1 MVKDLSR
8 LVDENGIYAAVAVD
22 QRGALRKLLGDT
34 GTPENLSLFKKLVAE
49 VLTSHGSSFL
59 VDHEY
64 GLDAAKAKDAK
75 AGLILSY
82 EQTGYDKS
90 RPVR

>member
-49 VLTSHGSSFL
+49 VLTSHGSSF
-59 VDHEY
+59 
-64 GLDAAKAKDAK
+64 
-75 AGLILSY
+75 
-82 EQTGYDKS
+82 
-90 RPVR
+90 

>member
-34 GTPENLSLFKKLVAE
+34 GTPENLSLFKNW
-49 VLTSHGSSFL
+49 
-59 VDHEY
+59 
-64 GLDAAKAKDAK
+64 
-75 AGLILSY
+75 
-82 EQTGYDKS
+82 
-90 RPVR
+90 